1 MIIIL
6 EGHFD
11 DLVQWLIL
19 TYSMKA
25 GVLDIHRWFYTVNT
39 KMVKSQNKREQCYN
53 LTRIVPGMRNT
64 IHVCTKQVQLL
75 FQQWMHSQ
83 ILGCS
88 QKSALGSMWTL
99 GQIAKLTCGRREHE
113 YCWAVVSYRFWREPW
128 NANHDDVIRVI
139 SVWTWELN
147 LQ

>member
-39 KMVKSQNKREQCYN
+39 VKTVLQLDKNSTRDEEYN
-53 LTRIVPGMRNT
+53 TCVHKTSPVTFPAVDALTNFGLLT
-64 IHVCTKQVQLL
+64 KVCTGVHVDPWSDCK
-75 FQQWMHSQ
+75 
-83 ILGCS
+83 IN
-88 QKSALGSMWTL
+88 MWT
-99 GQIAKLTCGRREHE
+99 
-113 YCWAVVSYRFWREPW
+113 
-128 NANHDDVIRVI
+128 
-139 SVWTWELN
+139 
-147 LQ
+147 